1 MEYLMTTALKKGY
14 AVNAFNFANME
25 VLKAILKASEEAK
38 APVIAQMSE
47 SAIKFMG
54 PEYLKGII
62 SAARKEAKYP
72 ISFHLDHGKD
82 LEAVKLAIEIGCDSV
97 MIDASSYEYE
107 ENVRITKEVVDYAHS
122 KGVWVEAEL
131 GALSGIED
139 EVNVDE
145 SKSSYTNPAQAKDF
159 VTRTGIDS
167 LAVAIGTSHG
177 AYKFKGDAELKFD
190 ILDEIEKEIPNTP
203 LVLHGASSVEQKYV
217 DKFCELGGDI
227 KGAKGVTAEI
237 LNKASKRHICKINV
251 DTDLRIAYTS
261 SILEHI
267 KNNPQNIDY
276 RKYLGYAIDEVK
288 NLMIEKIKNLGADNQ
303 G

>member
-1 MEYLMTTALKKGY
+1 
-14 AVNAFNFANME
+14 
-25 VLKAILKASEEAK
+25 
-38 APVIAQMSE
+38 MSE
-47 SAIKFMG
+47 SAIKFIG

-62 SAARKEAKYP
+62 AAARKEAKYP

-82 LEAVKLAIEIGCDSV
+82 LDAVKLAIEIGCDSV

-177 AYKFKGDAELKFD
+177 AYKFKGDAELKYD

-237 LNKASKRHICKINV
+237 LNKASKRHVCKINV

-288 NLMIEKIKNLGADNQ
+288 NLMIEKIKNLGSDNQ

>member
-14 AVNAFNFANME
+14 AVNAFNFANLE
-25 VLKAILKASEEAK
+25 VLKAILKANEEAK

-47 SAIKFMG
+47 SAIKFIG

-62 SAARKEAKYP
+62 AAARKEAKYP

-82 LEAVKLAIEIGCDSV
+82 LDAVKLAIEIGCDSV

-122 KGVWVEAEL
+122 KNVWVEAEL

-145 SKSSYTNPAQAKDF
+145 SKSSYTNPEQAKDF

-190 ILDEIEKEIPNTP
+190 ILDAIEKEIPNTP

-217 DKFCELGGDI
+217 DKFCALGGDI

-237 LNKASKRHICKINV
+237 LNKASKRHVCKINV

-288 NLMIEKIKNLGADNQ
+288 DLMIEKIKNLGSYNQ